1 MVLDALEQIRQAE
14 EQVQQ
19 MKKDVQQEMTDFEM
33 KKNQEILQL
42 QKSSQEKVK
51 KLLQETEHFQQEQ
64 LKTEKDILLKDAEE
78 QKKSFQSKYDGNKNQ
93 MIEYIVERVNE
104 LYGSQ

>member
-14 EQVQQ
+14 DQVQQ
-19 MKKDVQQEMTDFEM
+19 MKKDVQQEMTDFET

-78 QKKSFQSKYDGNKNQ
+78 QKKSFQSKYDSNKNQ